1 MSQYILYTMKYKEI
15 LLNKLRNNDNLSQLN
30 GQLITNTLNQTYIY
44 KCNFGEKDYIEELA
58 NVVSD
63 IVQQQVI
70 LELADKYIN
79 SLKDIPDETK
89 DEIKKKFILNNYLLK
104 EEGSSYLSYYFIY
117 LPVLEHIKNYH
128 ILHIDGW
135 IQFRLKEYKIILK
148 DILNTLISE
157 QKMKEKFDSFIN
169 FIKEIVLLKNTIE
182 EQIHII
188 YLKDHKVKILNSK
201 MYDVTKKYIEEYCL
215 EFLEGHDMSIEDIV
229 MNICIAVCP
238 NLVVIHQKHNCK
250 KMQFFRTL
258 ESIFENKIAYC
269 NGCDYCNE
277 TSKFVDIKDIDM

>member
-15 LLNKLRNNDNLSQLN
+15 LLNKLRNHDNLSHLN
-30 GQLITNTLNQTYIY
+30 SQLIISTLGQTYI
-44 KCNFGEKDYIEELA
+44 CICHFEEKDYVEDLA

-70 LELADKYIN
+70 SELADKYIS

-89 DEIKKKFILNNYLLK
+89 EEIKKKFILNNYLLK

-117 LPVLEHIKNYH
+117 LPVLEQIKNYH
-128 ILHIDGW
+128 VLHIDGW

-169 FIKEIVLLKNTIE
+169 FIKEIVLLKNTVE
-182 EQIHII
+182 DHIHII
-188 YLKDHKVKILNSK
+188 YLKNHKVRILNSK
-201 MYDVTKKYIEEYCL
+201 MYDVTKEYIEEYCVD
-215 EFLEGHDMSIEDIV
+215 FLESHDMSMEDIV
-229 MNICIAVCP
+229 LNICITLCP
-238 NLVVIHQKHNCK
+238 NLIVIHQKHNCK

-269 NGCDYCNE
+269 NGCDSCNQS
-277 TSKFVDIKDIDM
+277 SKFVDIKGIDM